1 MCGKSHI
8 ILLLV
13 ICFWYA
19 VGYFAYLYCNNVD
32 HGNKRV
38 SSSNYW
44 LSIWPFYI
52 MFLNICNDINIYR
65 SFGLI
70 CMAWIWLTFFYW
82 LYHPNVVFFTSR
94 VPIDPFPTTW
104 SQYLTLGWLGLRWY
118 SGRSLETLQGADS
131 WSLWFRRSS
140 CVPSIVQLPVENKTL
155 D

>member
-1 MCGKSHI
+1 VCGKSHM

-70 CMAWIWLTFFYW
+70 CMAWIWLTFFLLTVSSKCSF
-82 LYHPNVVFFTSR
+82 LYKSCPN
-94 VPIDPFPTTW
+94 
-104 SQYLTLGWLGLRWY
+104 
-118 SGRSLETLQGADS
+118 RSISDNMKSISDS
-131 WSLWFRRSS
+131 WMAWFEMILRKKFGNSPRGW
-140 CVPSIVQLPVENKTL
+140 
-155 D
+155 